1 MSARNVQI
9 GKIGLAASVLLL
21 ALVML
26 LSPGAAV
33 DQTNADCMA
42 CHGDKSLTRSD
53 GKPLYVDERALK
65 KTSHGQL
72 SCTDCHTGLDIS
84 KTPHADKIQP
94 VTCVDCHSDARSK
107 HTTHKNQVPEEGTPL
122 EISIT
127 CKDCHGSHMNK
138 ALPGAC
144 GICHPEA
151 LEDYEG
157 SIHGRAVARGSKDA
171 PVCVDCHK
179 GYRSTSPSSPNS
191 PVHPVRIADT
201 CSECHASEKLNKEYN
216 LPTRRLETYRES
228 YHGIA
233 NRFGDTTVANCA
245 SCHGSHDIRRSSDPK
260 SSIHKKNLP
269 ATCGKCHPGANE
281 NYTKGK
287 IHVEV
292 TRKEPLLYYVS
303 SGFKWLTIGTMT
315 ALIGH
320 IGLDL
325 LAKFRRRRS
334 RK

>member
-1 MSARNVQI
+1 MGLVLAVAVLVSSAV
-9 GKIGLAASVLLL
+9 A
-21 ALVML
+21 
-26 LSPGAAV
+26 
-33 DQTNADCMA
+33 QTNEDCLG
-42 CHGDKSLTRSD
+42 CHSDRSLTKSD
-53 GKPLYVDERALK
+53 GKSVYVSESALK

-72 SCTDCHTGLDIS
+72 SCTDCHVGLDMS
-84 KTPHADKIQP
+84 KTPHAAKIQP

-107 HTTHKNQVPEEGTPL
+107 HTTHKDQVPEEGTPA
-122 EISIT
+122 EISAT
-127 CKDCHGSHMNK
+127 CKDCHGSHMAK
-138 ALPGAC
+138 ALPSAC
-144 GICHPEA
+144 GSCHPEA

-157 SIHGRAVARGSKDA
+157 SIHGRAFARGAKDA

-191 PVHPVRIADT
+191 PVHPTRVVGT
-201 CSECHASEKLNKEYN
+201 CSDCHASERLNKEYN

-233 NRFGDTTVANCA
+233 NHYGDIRVANCA
-245 SCHGSHDIRRSSDPK
+245 SCHGSHNIRPSSDPQ
-260 SSIHKKNLP
+260 SSINKKNLP
-269 ATCGKCHPGANE
+269 ATCGKCHPGAND
-281 NYTKGK
+281 NFAKGK
-287 IHVEV
+287 IHVEI
-292 TRKEPLLYYVS
+292 TRSKEPLLYYVS

-334 RK
+334 RA